1 MMTNLLMSYPVTT
14 IVVVVWFGGIT
25 CV

>member
-1 MMTNLLMSYPVTT
+1 MMTNLLMSYLVTT
-14 IVVVVWFGGIT
+14 IVVVVWFGGIA